1 MSKIIIN
8 TDGASRGNPGPASI
22 GVTLKDGKN
31 NLVACISKAI
41 GHATNNQAEYQA
53 LLAGLEKAASLGAK
67 ELEIRSDSELL
78 VKQIKGEYRMKNEGL
93 KPLFSKSVS
102 LLGRFERYQIKYIP
116 RAQNSEADA
125 LANKALDGGS

>member
-1 MSKIIIN
+1 M
-8 TDGASRGNPGPASI
+8 
-22 GVTLKDGKN
+22 
-31 NLVACISKAI
+31 
-41 GHATNNQAEYQA
+41 
-53 LLAGLEKAASLGAK
+53 AGLEKAASLGAK

-93 KPLFSKSVS
+93 KPLFSKAVS

>member
-1 MSKIIIN
+1 MN

-22 GVTLKDGKN
+22 GVTLKDEKY
-31 NLVACISKAI
+31 NLVACISRAI
-41 GHATNNQAEYQA
+41 GHTTNNQAEYQA

-93 KPLFSKSVS
+93 KPLFSKAVS
-102 LLGRFERYQIKYIP
+102 LLGRFESYHIKYIP